1 MRLPP
6 ANGSSV
12 RPARPRG
19 LRRAG
24 SEAVLAQNVGVREL
38 VMPALLVRVQA
49 NPDEPETEHPDAEQ
63 VAEEAADA
71 LEHSDAR
78 PCGGV
83 NDAETEQMLAEGAAH
98 QPPGEHEVK
107 RCQHEIGPSP
117 G

>member
-12 RPARPRG
+12 RAARPRG
-19 LRRAG
+19 RRRAG

-49 NPDEPETEHPDAEQ
+49 DPDEPETQHPDAEQ

-71 LEHSDAR
+71 LEHGDAR
-78 PCGGV
+78 PGGGV
-83 NDAETEQMLAEGAAH
+83 DDAETEKMLAEGAARK
-98 QPPGEHEVK
+98 PPGEHEVK
-107 RCQHEIGPSP
+107 RCQHEIRPGP